1 MATQPISLVANYRWL
16 TSYGNITSEAWS
28 AIRSSTDGSTAD
40 VTFFILSQ
48 NMTDATQR
56 DTVFA
61 QIKSAISGYYTGVVF
76 TTETHSWSTVTV
88 GLNNYYQWSITL
100 EGTATDPSLTGA
112 LFIAP
117 TNFYV
122 AITPNLAYGVVI
134 GSAEASPCPEC
145 PPSVNPEDATDC
157 LSCYE
162 QYAVNCATP
171 ITIQGLDAST
181 EYVITISDNVSG
193 KNYSYTTTT
202 DTNGEADIDT
212 ADFPTGLFSPYN
224 SPFTLTITENGVP
237 VTLTYGYVNYSC
249 ISLNITNTETA

>member
-1 MATQPISLVANYRWL
+1 M
-16 TSYGNITSEAWS
+16 S
-28 AIRSSTDGSTAD
+28 AD
-40 VTFFILSQ
+40 
-48 NMTDATQR
+48 
-56 DTVFA
+56 
-61 QIKSAISGYYTGVVF
+61 
-76 TTETHSWSTVTV
+76 
-88 GLNNYYQWSITL
+88 
-100 EGTATDPSLTGA
+100 
-112 LFIAP
+112 
-117 TNFYV
+117 
-122 AITPNLAYGVVI
+122 
-134 GSAEASPCPEC
+134 CPDC

-193 KNYSYTTTT
+193 KNYTYTTTT
-202 DTNGEADIDT
+202 DTNGEADINT

>member
-1 MATQPISLVANYRWL
+1 MALAYQGQFLIPT
-16 TSYGNITSEAWS
+16 
-28 AIRSSTDGSTAD
+28 TA
-40 VTFFILSQ
+40 
-48 NMTDATQR
+48 
-56 DTVFA
+56 VFA
-61 QIKSAISGYYTGVVF
+61 GSGVAAI
-76 TTETHSWSTVTV
+76 
-88 GLNNYYQWSITL
+88 YYQLQAGTAGSNGSLSELLGSLETTL
-100 EGTATDPSLTGA
+100 EGQWGGSFTWTITTVGSNYQVDISFTGLTTDPESDPLTGDLAA
-112 LFIAP
+112 LQL
-117 TNFYV
+117 V
-122 AITPNLAYGVVI
+122 ADD
-134 GSAEASPCPEC
+134 SAQYTAALYAACPDC
-145 PPSVNPEDATDC
+145 PPSVIPEDATDC

-162 QYAVNCATP
+162 QYAVNCETP

>member
-1 MATQPISLVANYRWL
+1 MALAYQGQFLVPTASTFTSSGIAAIYYQLSSGTAGGASPLQTLIGFIGTTLENQLGGSFTWTTTTVGSNYQIDITFTGLTTDPTTQPEGDLASLALVDDLGQFY
-16 TSYGNITSEAWS
+16 TS
-28 AIRSSTDGSTAD
+28 
-40 VTFFILSQ
+40 
-48 NMTDATQR
+48 
-56 DTVFA
+56 
-61 QIKSAISGYYTGVVF
+61 
-76 TTETHSWSTVTV
+76 
-88 GLNNYYQWSITL
+88 
-100 EGTATDPSLTGA
+100 A
-112 LFIAP
+112 LYN
-117 TNFYV
+117 T
-122 AITPNLAYGVVI
+122 
-134 GSAEASPCPEC
+134 CPDC

-193 KNYSYTTTT
+193 KNYTYTTTT

>member
-1 MATQPISLVANYRWL
+1 MALVPVTLSGTFDL
-16 TSYGNITSEAWS
+16 TASP
-28 AIRSSTDGSTAD
+28 
-40 VTFFILSQ
+40 
-48 NMTDATQR
+48 
-56 DTVFA
+56 DT
-61 QIKSAISGYYTGVVF
+61 
-76 TTETHSWSTVTV
+76 
-88 GLNNYYQWSITL
+88 
-100 EGTATDPSLTGA
+100 
-112 LFIAP
+112 P
-117 TNFYV
+117 TNFNIYV
-122 AITPNLAYGVVI
+122 AYQGGCPVTTNFNAVAGLPAIQAFLESIFTGILGGTVTSSSVTYTAPNLDINIVGTGQNDAVNGVGAVFTSNALSA
-134 GSAEASPCPEC
+134 GSNSIAFFFGQDCPACPDC

-162 QYAVNCATP
+162 QYAVNCETP

-193 KNYSYTTTT
+193 KNYTYTTTT
-202 DTNGEADIDT
+202 DTNGEADINT